1 MVVLARGDT
10 ELGRWPLG
18 ALNRAD
24 LGVVDQLAR
33 MHLVARR
40 VGCSLRLDG
49 VRPELSELLELVGL
63 TELET
68 GGRLRQVG
76 GEAEDGE
83 QVGVEE
89 VVVPDDP
96 VA

>member
-18 ALNRAD
+18 DLNRAD
-24 LGVVDQLAR
+24 LAVVDQLAR
-33 MHLVARR
+33 MHLVACRA
-40 VGCSLRLDG
+40 GCTVRLRD
-49 VRPELSELLELVGL
+49 VAPELSELLELVGL
-63 TELET
+63 AELET
-68 GGRLRQVG
+68 GARLREVG

-83 QVGVEE
+83 ELGVEE

>member
-1 MVVLARGDT
+1 MVVLARGDS

-24 LGVVDQLAR
+24 LGAVDQLAR

-40 VGCSLRLDG
+40 VGCSLRLCG
-49 VRPELSELLELVGL
+49 LRPELSELLELAGL
-63 TELET
+63 AQLET
-68 GGRLRQVG
+68 GARLRQVG

>member
-18 ALNRAD
+18 YLNRAD

-40 VGCSLRLDG
+40 AGCTVRLCE
-49 VRPELSELLELVGL
+49 VAPELSKLLKLVGL
-63 TELET
+63 AELET
-68 GGRLRQVG
+68 GARLRQVG

>member
-18 ALNRAD
+18 VLNRAD
-24 LGVVDQLAR
+24 LAVVDQLAR

-40 VGCSLRLDG
+40 VGCSLRLCG
-49 VRPELSELLELVGL
+49 VRPELSQLLELVGL
-63 TELET
+63 AELET
-68 GGRLRQVG
+68 GAGLRQVG
-76 GEAEDGE
+76 GEAEGGE